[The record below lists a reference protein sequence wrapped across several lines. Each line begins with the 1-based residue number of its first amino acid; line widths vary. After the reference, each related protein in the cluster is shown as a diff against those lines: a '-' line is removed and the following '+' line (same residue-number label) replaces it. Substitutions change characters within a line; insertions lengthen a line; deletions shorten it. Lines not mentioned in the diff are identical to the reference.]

1 MILRPGTG
9 EDAVDI
15 AALERSIFGV
25 DAWSLPTVLS
35 ELSAEDRFTVVAI
48 ADGAMVGYAITMR
61 ADTVVDLLRIAV
73 HPSRQR
79 QGIAHALLA
88 ATLDQARLDR
98 ADRMLLE
105 VSADNRAAVA
115 FYAREGFVEIDR
127 RRGYYR
133 DRTDALVLRK
143 VLGGAACGGRGWG
156 HGQH

>member
-1 MILRPGTG
+1 M
-9 EDAVDI
+9 
-15 AALERSIFGV
+15 AALERSTFGV

-35 ELSAEDRFTVVAI
+35 ELGGEDRFTVVAI
-48 ADGAMVGYAITMR
+48 VDGAMVGYAITMR
-61 ADTVVDLLRIAV
+61 AGDVVDLLRIAV
-73 HPSRQR
+73 HPSHQR

-88 ATLDQARLDR
+88 ATLDRARSDR

-133 DRTDALVLRK
+133 HRTDALVLRK

-156 HGQH
+156 HGQR